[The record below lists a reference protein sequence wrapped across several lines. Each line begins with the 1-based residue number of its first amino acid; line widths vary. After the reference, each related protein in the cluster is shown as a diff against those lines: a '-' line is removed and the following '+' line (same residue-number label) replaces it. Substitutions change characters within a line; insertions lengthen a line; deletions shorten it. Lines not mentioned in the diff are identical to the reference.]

1 LVIGSSG
8 HLVID
13 WLIGTL
19 CELVDVMSAQSEQLK
34 ERTISFAITVLR
46 LIDKC
51 PHTTCGNVIG
61 HQLAKSATSIGANY
75 RAACSARS
83 KSEFVAK
90 LQIVVEEAEESV
102 YWLDVIDRSQLLPL
116 DVRAARAE
124 ANESRAIF
132 ASSLRTARAN
142 LRVRPSLNL
151 PIPKS
156 MTR

>member
-1 LVIGSSG
+1 
-8 HLVID
+8 
-13 WLIGTL
+13 
-19 CELVDVMSAQSEQLK
+19 MSAQSEQLK

-51 PHTTCGNVIG
+51 PHTTAGKVIG
-61 HQLAKSATSIGANY
+61 HQLAKSATSVGANY
-75 RAACSARS
+75 RTACSARS

-102 YWLDVIDRSQLLPL
+102 YWLDVIDRSQLLSI

-124 ANESRAIF
+124 ANELRAIF

-142 LRVRPSLNL
+142 LRLPTAQSLNPSIP
-151 PIPKS
+151 PIPNPPINDQ
-156 MTR
+156 MTK

>member
-1 LVIGSSG
+1 
-8 HLVID
+8 
-13 WLIGTL
+13 
-19 CELVDVMSAQSEQLK
+19 MSAQSEQLK
-34 ERTISFAITVLR
+34 ERTMCFAITVLR

-51 PHTTCGNVIG
+51 PYTTAGQVIG
-61 HQLAKSATSIGANY
+61 RQLARSATSIGANY

-83 KSEFVAK
+83 KPEFVAK

-124 ANESRAIF
+124 ANELRAIF

-142 LRVRPSLNL
+142 LRARPTVQSPNSQF
-151 PIPKS
+151 PNQ
-156 MTR
+156 